1 MNSTPFLAEEAKYLK
16 EYINKNAALVFEMLI
31 TKENTDAITFC
42 LEQMKYADTVF
53 DAGMEVADKM
63 KRTDIKTFLLECKN
77 NGG

>member
-1 MNSTPFLAEEAKYLK
+1 
-16 EYINKNAALVFEMLI
+16 
-31 TKENTDAITFC
+31 
-42 LEQMKYADTVF
+42 MKYADTVF

>member
-1 MNSTPFLAEEAKYLK
+1 MPQHIGRH
-16 EYINKNAALVFEMLI
+16 INKNAALVFEMLI
-31 TKENTDAITFC
+31 TKENTDAIKFC

-63 KRTDIKTFLLECKN
+63 QRTDIKAFLLECKN